1 MPCKF
6 SIGRSLPTYHA
17 LDTTVKL
24 CICDPQQER
33 SSIPSEAIGDGSFE
47 LGSSFSSQYP
57 AQLQSSPPKKKEKF
71 RSFHSAKDQALGYT
85 ADVLKEEYFDGHEG
99 VDFLGDDMPFFLV
112 NAGKDLFFE
121 PRQPATEH
129 NSVHEEQTKA
139 TSKPSG
145 DSDQSDLAAL
155 PSLQHPSG
163 MMRPLSLT
171 TKTKPRPPIP
181 ILQHNMPVGSH

>member
-1 MPCKF
+1 
-6 SIGRSLPTYHA
+6 
-17 LDTTVKL
+17 
-24 CICDPQQER
+24 
-33 SSIPSEAIGDGSFE
+33 

-71 RSFHSAKDQALGYT
+71 RSFHSAKDPALGYT

-121 PRQPATEH
+121 PRQPATEY

-163 MMRPLSLT
+163 NDAPVVADYEDEDSILST
-171 TKTKPRPPIP
+171 VASSIFSTQNESSQKQDVEIHTGEENGKRSDSPAFV
-181 ILQHNMPVGSH
+181 HGH